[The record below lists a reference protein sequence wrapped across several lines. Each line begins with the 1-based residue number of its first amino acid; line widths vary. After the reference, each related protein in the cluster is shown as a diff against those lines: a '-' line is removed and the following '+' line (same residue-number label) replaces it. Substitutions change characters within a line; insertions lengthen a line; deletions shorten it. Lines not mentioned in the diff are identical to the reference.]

1 LLLLL
6 LLLLLPL
13 RRLLFGF
20 LLLVP
25 RPATAAVIPR
35 LSLLSLWSLWSRP
48 ATARLRTLVV
58 SLPGPRALFRADDQG
73 NRDKLQSYDY
83 Q

>member
-6 LLLLLPL
+6 LLLRL
-13 RRLLFGF
+13 RRLLSGF
-20 LLLVP
+20 LLLVA

-35 LSLLSLWSLWSRP
+35 LSLLSLLSRS
-48 ATARLRTLVV
+48 AIARLRILVG
-58 SLPGPRALFRADDQG
+58 SLPGPGALFRADDQG